1 MSIGVSFIGYFISFS
16 LSGHVWITNVL
27 LSCRSSEARQQTKQG
42 FHFYY
47 RLFGENF
54 DPINGHGYSREM
66 LTCAAVSRDAPL
78 IDSLILFLVVVFV
91 APCIPL
97 NTKHKEILLKNQFH
111 GGSKLSITGK

>member
-1 MSIGVSFIGYFISFS
+1 MSIGVAFIGYFISFS

-27 LSCRSSEARQQTKQG
+27 LTRQQTKQG

-54 DPINGHGYSREM
+54 DPFNGHGYSREI